1 MNFLT
6 NLFTSSVSS
15 TPSFGNI
22 PQWLIPDNWED
33 SRIPGKFALSDD
45 IDLSPN
51 IIKGVFSTSD
61 FAIIEWVVTTLIN
74 TGHPWKVVTEAIP
87 DVSDKLL
94 FLVHVP
100 NKNEKPAFYQALKFY
115 LEQIYVSQN

>member
-1 MNFLT
+1 MRLI
-6 NLFTSSVSS
+6 TSSA
-15 TPSFGNI
+15 PSV
-22 PQWLIPDNWED
+22 PSWLIPDNWED
-33 SRIPGKFALSDD
+33 ACISGKYAFSDD

-51 IIKGVFSTSD
+51 IIKGVFPTSD
-61 FAIIEWVVTTLIN
+61 LAIIQWVVMTLIN
-74 TGHPWKVVTEAIP
+74 TGHPWKVTTEAIP

-94 FLVHVP
+94 FLIHVP